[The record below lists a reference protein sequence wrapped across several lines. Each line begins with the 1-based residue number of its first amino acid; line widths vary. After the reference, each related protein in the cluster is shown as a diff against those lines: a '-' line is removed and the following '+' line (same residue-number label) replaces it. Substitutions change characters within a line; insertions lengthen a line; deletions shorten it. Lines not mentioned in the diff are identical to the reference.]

1 MSSLLIYGLSVA
13 VSFSLLC
20 GYESLP
26 IMAKNTFR
34 EPARAAK
41 QKKQRRRIWMASWL
55 NDFIG
60 LDRLFG
66 EDNAWPIR
74 HIDRILW
81 VTFLL
86 VLYIGLN
93 HNAERLVR
101 RIQRTKNQVD
111 ELRAQATV
119 LRANFD
125 KSGKQSELAKRVVG
139 LGLTDSENPPHK
151 IVVKSDEH

>member
-1 MSSLLIYGLSVA
+1 
-13 VSFSLLC
+13 
-20 GYESLP
+20 
-26 IMAKNTFR
+26 MAKNTFR
-34 EPARAAK
+34 EPERVAK
-41 QKKQRRRIWMASWL
+41 QKKQRRRIRLASWL

-101 RIQRTKNQVD
+101 RIQRSKAQVD
-111 ELRAQATV
+111 ELRSQFTV
-119 LRANFD
+119 LQADYN
-125 KSGKQSELAKRVVG
+125 KSGKQSEISKRVAS
-139 LGLTDSENPPHK
+139 LGLSDSQNPPHK
-151 IVVKSDEH
+151 IVVRTNEH

>member
-1 MSSLLIYGLSVA
+1 
-13 VSFSLLC
+13 
-20 GYESLP
+20 
-26 IMAKNTFR
+26 MAKNTFR
-34 EPARAAK
+34 EPERVAK
-41 QKKQRRRIWMASWL
+41 QKKQRRRIRMASWL

-86 VLYIGLN
+86 VVYIGLN

-101 RIQRTKNQVD
+101 RIHRTKNQVD
-111 ELRAQATV
+111 ELRSQATV
-119 LRANFD
+119 LRADFD
-125 KSGKQSELAKRVVG
+125 KSGKQSELIKRVSA
-139 LGLTDSENPPHK
+139 LGLTDSQNPPHK
-151 IVVKSDEH
+151 IVVKTNEH

>member
-1 MSSLLIYGLSVA
+1 
-13 VSFSLLC
+13 
-20 GYESLP
+20 
-26 IMAKNTFR
+26 MAKNTFR
-34 EPARAAK
+34 QPERVAK
-41 QKKQRRRIWMASWL
+41 QKQQRRKLKLASWL
-55 NDFIG
+55 NDAIG

-66 EDNAWPIR
+66 EDNAWPIQ

-86 VLYIGLN
+86 ILYIGLN

-111 ELRAQATV
+111 ELRSQFTV
-119 LRANFD
+119 LQADFN
-125 KSGKQSELAKRVVG
+125 KSGKQSEISKHVVG
-139 LGLTDSENPPHK
+139 LGLADSQTPPHK